1 MKQFYKLYQEV
12 LKDDR
17 LTSKQM
23 LILTTLLNRG
33 EYHDN
38 KPFYCYEKWI
48 ASEVRCSERTIKRAI
63 KHIAELGYINIERV
77 YNKREKKTINYYTI
91 NFDCTNTKPVEK
103 IEMASGTDKPT
114 EQINNNNIEK
124 IDNNMIDIENT
135 YIPDELLYPAEYV
148 EALTMPLYNTPKK
161 EDVVIDDD
169 VKKNIKMWLL
179 SNVNKQRKGTIYY
192 PSIRDK
198 YGYSFKQVI
207 ESAKQLAEEKVIEY
221 NPVEKDGKLYH
232 YYNVPT
238 NGTIQEWEN
247 ICKKV
252 YGTSKGDNDYIN
264 KISGYTQKFI
274 ENGISENDLIEI
286 MLKVKN
292 AA

>member
-12 LKDDR
+12 LANEK
-17 LTSKQM
+17 LTRTQQ
-23 LILTTLLNRG
+23 LIISVLINRA
-33 EYHDN
+33 EYYN
-38 KPFYCYEKWI
+38 GKEFYCYVSWI
-48 ASEVRCSERTIKRAI
+48 ASEVRCSEKTVKRAV
-63 KHIAELGYINIERV
+63 KYFAEIGLLSINKT
-77 YNKREKKTINYYTI
+77 YNKEQKKT
-91 NFDCTNTKPVEK
+91 TNWYKLNIDTKNNCVVAKTEL
-103 IEMASGTDKPT
+103 MVSGTK
-114 EQINNNNIEK
+114 EIEENNNNSTNIIKE
-124 IDNNMIDIENT
+124 NMIDIENT

-192 PSIRDK
+192 PGIRDK
-198 YGYSFKQVI
+198 YGYTFKQVI
-207 ESAKQLAEEKVIEY
+207 ESAKQLTEEKIIEY
-221 NPVEKDGKLYH
+221 HPTEKDGKLYH
-232 YYNVPT
+232 YYNVPI

-252 YGTSKGDNDYIN
+252 YGISKGDNDYIN
-264 KISGYTQKFI
+264 KISGYTKKFI
-274 ENGISENDLIEI
+274 DNGISENDLIEI